1 MLKYYSREEL
11 GVTNISTKV
20 KYPSYILYH
29 SRGFSFFSWD
39 CCVATIITFY
49 FMQSDVVLLTMNINK
64 KKLFKNRERNIE
76 EIVATYLQTRK
87 ELYGLGKRKNKP
99 FF

>member
-1 MLKYYSREEL
+1 
-11 GVTNISTKV
+11 
-20 KYPSYILYH
+20 
-29 SRGFSFFSWD
+29 
-39 CCVATIITFY
+39 
-49 FMQSDVVLLTMNINK
+49 MQSDVVLLTMNINK